1 MIRSLNPQKRTAF
14 LDAALQL
21 FVARGVQNTSTAAI
35 AQQAG
40 AAAGTL
46 FLYFPTKQDLLDELA
61 LQIARRQSEHIQALI
76 QPELSARQT
85 FAAIWNGSLEW
96 FLEHPDAYRYI
107 QQVRDSS
114 VLSPRVVEE
123 SNQSFAFYY
132 AAIQKGLAEGCLK
145 PYPLELI
152 GGMLYQS
159 IVAVMNLLGAQPD
172 PAQQADTMRMGF
184 DIFWDGIRLHTD
196 GEAQP

>member
-1 MIRSLNPQKRTAF
+1 MIRSLDPHKRASF
-14 LDAALQL
+14 LEAALQL

-46 FLYFPTKQDLLDELA
+46 FLYFPTKQELIDALA
-61 LQIARRQSEHIQALI
+61 LHIARQQSEHIYALL
-76 QPELSARQT
+76 QPDLSARQT
-85 FAAIWNGSLEW
+85 FAAIWRGSLEW
-96 FLEHPDAYRYI
+96 FLQHPDAYRYI
-107 QQVRDSS
+107 QQVRDSGM
-114 VLSPRVVEE
+114 LSRRVVEE
-123 SNQSFAFYY
+123 SNQSFAYYY

-152 GGMLYQS
+152 GGMLYQA
-159 IVAVMNLLGAQPD
+159 IVGVMNLLNAQAD
-172 PAQQADTMRMGF
+172 PAEQDGLIRMGF
-184 DIFWDGIRLHTD
+184 DIFWDGIRLHPS